1 MNITF
6 IIPLEK
12 RRKHKMSEPNKKS
25 EEEWLRILGQDAYI
39 VCRKKG
45 TEPPFSGKYVDSK
58 VPGTYHCICCDEAL
72 FSSADKYDSGTG
84 WPSFKNEILGSG
96 IKKEKDLSYGMERI
110 ELICS
115 KCESHL
121 GHLFNDG
128 PSPTGLRYCINS
140 LSLDLKPTE

>member
-1 MNITF
+1 M
-6 IIPLEK
+6 PLEK

-25 EEEWLRILGQDAYI
+25 EEDWLRILGQDAYI

-72 FSSADKYDSGTG
+72 FSSTDKYDSGTG

-140 LSLDLKPTE
+140 LSLTLKPTD

>member
-1 MNITF
+1 
-6 IIPLEK
+6 
-12 RRKHKMSEPNKKS
+12 MSEPNKKS

-140 LSLDLKPTE
+140 LSLTLKPTD

>member
-12 RRKHKMSEPNKKS
+12 RRKHKMSEANKKS

-58 VPGTYHCICCDEAL
+58 VPEPIIASVAMKHYLAL
-72 FSSADKYDSGTG
+72 
-84 WPSFKNEILGSG
+84 
-96 IKKEKDLSYGMERI
+96 
-110 ELICS
+110 LI
-115 KCESHL
+115 
-121 GHLFNDG
+121 NMIQVQA
-128 PSPTGLRYCINS
+128 GLV
-140 LSLDLKPTE
+140 LKTRF

>member
-25 EEEWLRILGQDAYI
+25 EEDWLRILGQDAYI

-72 FSSADKYDSGTG
+72 FSSTDKYDSGTG

-140 LSLDLKPTE
+140 LSLTLKPTD

>member
-1 MNITF
+1 
-6 IIPLEK
+6 
-12 RRKHKMSEPNKKS
+12 MSEFNKKS
-25 EEEWLRILGQDAYI
+25 EEEWLRILGQEAYI

-58 VPGTYHCICCDEAL
+58 VPGTYHCICCDQAL
-72 FSSADKYDSGTG
+72 FSSSDKYDSGTG

-96 IKKEKDLSYGMERI
+96 IIKEEDLSYGMERI
-110 ELICS
+110 ELICGE
-115 KCESHL
+115 CESHL

-140 LSLDLKPTE
+140 LSLTLKSSD